1 MSWRRHVPSLR
12 IHDSCWKSHT
22 FHMHVA
28 WNKESIQGSTYSWV
42 NRFTTGRC
50 RLLQMGLPDSKTC
63 LAANVISARCPA
75 CAGMCSNLRFWI
87 HGKVMYP
94 ACICMCMHACMHACM
109 RLRTCL
115 LWRLARAI
123 GSLVWL
129 EQPKHNG
136 VHMML
141 APWWQDVLRSQK
153 VSRLSRVRGKVMHA
167 WGHCALGPIYRMIRA
182 L

>member
-63 LAANVISARCPA
+63 LAANVISARRPA

-94 ACICMCMHACMHACM
+94 ACICMCMHACMHACD
-109 RLRTCL
+109 LGH
-115 LWRLARAI
+115 AGY
-123 GSLVWL
+123 GSWPGQLVRWYGWNN
-129 EQPKHNG
+129 PNIMG
-136 VHMML
+136 
-141 APWWQDVLRSQK
+141 ST
-153 VSRLSRVRGKVMHA
+153 
-167 WGHCALGPIYRMIRA
+167 
-182 L
+182 